1 MPEPRIPH
9 PQALPNYRNASIPR
23 SKLEDYALNP
33 ASTDGRHKARLFKS
47 ILGFE
52 RFDWETLAKTI
63 LDELP
68 YHQALPAGE
77 GRWGKKYL
85 VILTILGLNGNTGI
99 VETIWIVRP
108 ETDYPTFVTP
118 RVIRERGER

>member
-1 MPEPRIPH
+1 MSETRIPH
-9 PQALPNYRNASIPR
+9 PEALPNYQNASIPR

-33 ASTDGRHKARLFKS
+33 DSTEGRHKARLFKS

-63 LDELP
+63 LNALP
-68 YHQALPAGE
+68 YHEALPAGE
-77 GRWGKKYL
+77 GPWGKKFL
-85 VILTILGLNGNTGI
+85 VVLTIVGLNGNTGI

-108 ETDYPTFVTP
+108 EADYPSFVTP
-118 RVIRERGER
+118 RSIRERGEP